1 MNDTINIFQ
10 RTNPFV
16 YLSDKQGFNV
26 NVDVLNPPAD
36 LGTFLQLGRVS
47 IVPREIVPVQLDFFT
62 LLLLFFI
69 VGIALLRW
77 YMPDR
82 FFYEISVGDRL
93 SFSRKGANSVSAPAL
108 VVDVFHLFNFI
119 FTVSLLTYLFFVQ
132 YFNYLLL
139 VYSGMELFFFIL
151 LAYILFWGYRRLFI
165 RMISFIFNTSALSTQ
180 QLKIDQNVENLLSVM
195 LLPLLLLAMFSF
207 HKFFLI
213 LAILLALG
221 MQIFRW
227 VQTVFIGISNTGFS
241 AFHFILYLCSLELVP
256 MLVMIKIL
264 SPENYF

>member
-1 MNDTINIFQ
+1 MNDTINIIQ

-16 YLSDKQGFNV
+16 YLSENQCFDV
-26 NVDVLNPPAD
+26 NSIVLNPPTGLD
-36 LGTFLQLGRVS
+36 NFLQTGRVS
-47 IVPREIVPVQLDFFT
+47 IVPREIIPMQLDFFT
-62 LLLLFFI
+62 LMLLFFI

-82 FFYEISVGDRL
+82 FFYEISVGNRL
-93 SFSRKGANSVSAPAL
+93 SFSRKGANLVSAPAL
-108 VVDVFHLFNFI
+108 VVDIFHLLNFF
-119 FTVSLLTYLFFVQ
+119 FTVSLLTYLFFAQ
-132 YFNYLLL
+132 YFNYFLL
-139 VYSGMELFFFIL
+139 VYSGMELFLFIL
-151 LAYILFWGYRRLFI
+151 LAYILFWGYRRFFI
-165 RMISFIFNTSALSTQ
+165 RMISFIFNTSSLSSQ

-213 LAILLALG
+213 SAVLLALG

-227 VQTVFIGISNTGFS
+227 VQTVSIGISNTRFS

-256 MLVMIKIL
+256 MLIMIKIL